1 MSARSCRAF
10 RIAIVAFLGLAPWL
24 LADAQ
29 GGADSLQSQLTEK
42 FKLAKLGTD
51 SSGLS
56 IIETGTV
63 LVIKKGG
70 ILGVPPSASILIPS
84 YVKDGQVKTA
94 NNTAMAGVNKLM
106 SWKHVS
112 DPTGT
117 ASTDT
122 KFLTVDE
129 KVYASKIDV
138 NVKDSKVTLTII
150 ECDSCNNVKDASSR
164 RAQVVFQFPSGYLTS
179 ADGGQVADVV
189 NQVLA
194 FDTSSDSNQQA
205 QSQDQQ
211 PQQQDQAAQQQAAAP
226 AQAAPAAPAQPP
238 PTIQLGQTTDEV
250 TGLFGQPT
258 KIINL
263 GTKIIYVYKDMKVTF
278 IKGKVTD
285 VQ

>member
-10 RIAIVAFLGLAPWL
+10 RFAAVTLLGLAPWIL
-24 LADAQ
+24 SEAQ
-29 GGADSLQSQLTEK
+29 TGGADSLQSQLGEK
-42 FKLAKLGTD
+42 YKLSKLGTD
-51 SSGLS
+51 STGLS
-56 IIETGTV
+56 VIETGTV

-129 KVYASKIDV
+129 KVYVSKIDV
-138 NVKDSKVTLTII
+138 NAKDSKVTLTII

-179 ADGGQVADVV
+179 ADGGQVSDVI

-194 FDTSSDSNQQA
+194 FDTSSDNNQQA
-205 QSQDQQ
+205 QAQD
-211 PQQQDQAAQQQAAAP
+211 QQQDQAAQQQPAAAP

-250 TGLFGQPT
+250 TGLFGPPT

>member
-10 RIAIVAFLGLAPWL
+10 RIAVVAFLGLTPWL

-29 GGADSLQSQLTEK
+29 DSLQSQLGEK

-51 SSGLS
+51 STGLS

-150 ECDSCNNVKDASSR
+150 ECDSCNQVKDASSR
-164 RAQVVFQFPSGYLTS
+164 RAQVVFQFPSGYLVS
-179 ADGGQVADVV
+179 ADGGQVADVI

-194 FDTSSDSNQQA
+194 FDTSSDTNQQA
-205 QSQDQQ
+205 QDQQ
-211 PQQQDQAAQQQAAAP
+211 PQQQDQAAQQPAAAP
-226 AQAAPAAPAQPP
+226 APAAPAAPAQPP

-250 TGLFGQPT
+250 TGLFGPPT

>member
-24 LADAQ
+24 LAGAQ
-29 GGADSLQSQLTEK
+29 DSLQSQLTEK

-51 SSGLS
+51 STGLS

-70 ILGVPPSASILIPS
+70 ILGVPPSASIRIPS

-150 ECDSCNNVKDASSR
+150 ECDSCNQVKDASSR
-164 RAQVVFQFPSGYLTS
+164 RAKWSSSFPRGISPPPM
-179 ADGGQVADVV
+179 VAR
-189 NQVLA
+189 
-194 FDTSSDSNQQA
+194 FPTSSIRSWL
-205 QSQDQQ
+205 SI
-211 PQQQDQAAQQQAAAP
+211 
-226 AQAAPAAPAQPP
+226 PAATTISRLRISNLNSRTRPLSSPPLRLHQPP
-238 PTIQLGQTTDEV
+238 LRLPHSRLLPFNWAKLPMKSP
-250 TGLFGQPT
+250 GLFGPPT

-278 IKGKVTD
+278 IKSEVTD